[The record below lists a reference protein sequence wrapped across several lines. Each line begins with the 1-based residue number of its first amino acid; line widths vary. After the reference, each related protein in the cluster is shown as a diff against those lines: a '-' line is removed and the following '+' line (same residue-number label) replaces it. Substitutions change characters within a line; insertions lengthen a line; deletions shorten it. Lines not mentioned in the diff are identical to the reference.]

1 MKIKNMAYWKAK
13 NNTPLKKEMGPYK
26 PFDVDKDVIEKDKR
40 ESSED
45 KMQVAGFKPASG
57 EAVYKNWTI
66 IDSRSDEEK
75 KKEQEK
81 IAEEEELKK
90 KEQAKYQQQIDGT
103 YIETE
108 EDVKKRKEKWKNIT
122 PNRPK

>member
-1 MKIKNMAYWKAK
+1 MVYWKAK

-26 PFDVDKDVIEKDKR
+26 PFDVDDIIKGG

-45 KMQVAGFKPASG
+45 K
-57 EAVYKNWTI
+57 T
-66 IDSRSDEEK
+66 EK
-75 KKEQEK
+75 KWESYYPLTEEQK
-81 IAEEEELKK
+81 NTPTEEEIDQKK
-90 KEQAKYQQQIDGT
+90 IQQQIDGT

-108 EDVKKRKEKWKNIT
+108 EDAKKIREKWKNVT

>member
-1 MKIKNMAYWKAK
+1 MKLKNMAYWKAK

-45 KMQVAGFKPASG
+45 K
-57 EAVYKNWTI
+57 EADYKNWTI